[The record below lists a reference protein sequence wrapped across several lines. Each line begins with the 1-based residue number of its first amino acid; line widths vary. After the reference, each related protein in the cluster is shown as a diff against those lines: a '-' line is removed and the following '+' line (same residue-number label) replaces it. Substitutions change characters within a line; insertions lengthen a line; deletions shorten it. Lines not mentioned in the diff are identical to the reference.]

1 MSIRFLMCNLFSM
14 VDKKYMLKKI
24 SNYKINFVGAVTW
37 LMEPKDCTDMDR
49 ANYNYAFINYNYAFM
64 FVK

>member
-1 MSIRFLMCNLFSM
+1 
-14 VDKKYMLKKI
+14 MLKKI